1 MQREKLK
8 NSVDIVSIFCIAGF
22 SLNIVMG
29 LVMGMLGVYKD
40 FTLYMLLMM
49 ANSVIV
55 MLCGSLIC
63 AKFCGGMKACIRK
76 YEKKAGF
83 LENFLLVVFGFS
95 GCVTVNFILS
105 IISMFVPFFE
115 SGSDMSFF
123 ENTDIYSTIL
133 ALVAI
138 ALAPAVCEEIAFR
151 GLAMGN
157 FADFGQGF
165 AILLSSVFFGMMHG
179 TLSGMIFAFT
189 IGCLFGC
196 IRKKSGSLVPSMIV
210 HFLNNAYAVF
220 LIVFMKWVGDKT
232 IYALFTF
239 VFMIVMFVLFVV
251 MMIVTRNKGIFTFSL
266 GNCILSKEERAK
278 IVLTRPL
285 FWVLVMFSA
294 IIGILSMAGTAV

>member
-1 MQREKLK
+1 
-8 NSVDIVSIFCIAGF
+8 
-22 SLNIVMG
+22 
-29 LVMGMLGVYKD
+29 MGMLGVYKD
-40 FTLYMLLMM
+40 FTLYMLLMT

-63 AKFCGGMKACIRK
+63 AKFCGGMKACIGK
-76 YEKKAGF
+76 YEKKTGF
-83 LENFLLVVFGFS
+83 FENFLLVVLGFS

-105 IISMFVPFFE
+105 IISMIVPFFE

-123 ENTDIYSTIL
+123 ENTDIYSTTL
-133 ALVAI
+133 VLVAI

-165 AILLSSVFFGMMHG
+165 AILLSSAFFGMMHG
-179 TLSGMIFAFT
+179 TLSGMIFAFSV
-189 IGCLFGC
+189 GLLLGF
-196 IRKKSGSLVPSMIV
+196 IRKISGSLIPSMTV

-220 LIVFMKWVGDKT
+220 MIVFLKT
-232 IYALFTF
+232 LGMEVLSIISGAF
-239 VFMIVMFVLFVV
+239 VCIMLLLFVV
-251 MMIVTRNKGIFTFSL
+251 MLIIFCNRKSVLSAFSADDCVL
-266 GNCILSKEERAK
+266 TNSEKAK

-285 FWVLVMFSA
+285 FWVLVFFSA

>member
-40 FTLYMLLMM
+40 FTLYMLLMT

-123 ENTDIYSTIL
+123 ENTDIYSTTL
-133 ALVAI
+133 VLVAI

-151 GLAMGN
+151 
-157 FADFGQGF
+157 GF

-294 IIGILSMAGTAV
+294 IINILSMAGTAK